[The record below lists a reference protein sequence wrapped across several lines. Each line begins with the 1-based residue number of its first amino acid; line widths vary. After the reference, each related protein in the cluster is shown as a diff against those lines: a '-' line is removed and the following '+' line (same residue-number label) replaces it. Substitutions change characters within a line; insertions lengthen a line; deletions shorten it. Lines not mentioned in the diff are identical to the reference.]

1 MIIGGVGGVMR
12 VGGALAGLKLNHLPV
27 SVDFG
32 RSNIDGV
39 FVENRP
45 ISYSATAKINDGVQD
60 IPIGE
65 VVNFQISANI
75 NGSGNAMLTVRDTDK
90 WGISQTTYQDLLR
103 PSNKILTITISMMIG
118 TSSYDVDVFTGTIE
132 SYSES
137 QGASGGSISLSCRP
151 ASVSILN
158 KSYNA
163 PNRLTAFRAIN
174 DALKSTGS
182 FSKTQGLV
190 MMLSDKPYGGAQE
203 TSIGELINSITLGT
217 AIVEERTAGGLKIDN
232 QSGEEVETPAVF
244 TVSDDNTG
252 SITRSVGAQST
263 FNTITAWGLDDDG
276 ELVTQVVQDAADVAA
291 RGVLRYSTTYGDP
304 ELPIESNVAAAEAL
318 LSVGLRGRV
327 SVQMVLNPF
336 LQVGDL
342 ISFSSVRLGITSAT
356 AKVNRLQHHFAHGNA
371 QTWLSE
377 VSLL

>member
-45 ISYSATAKINDGVQD
+45 ISYSATVKINDGVQD

-65 VVNFQISANI
+65 VINFQISANI

>member
-12 VGGALAGLKLNHLPV
+12 VGGALAGLKLNHFPV

-65 VVNFQISANI
+65 VINFQISANI

>member
-65 VVNFQISANI
+65 VINFQISANI

-203 TSIGELINSITLGT
+203 TSIGELINTITLGT

>member
-65 VVNFQISANI
+65 VINFQISANI

-291 RGVLRYSTTYGDP
+291 RGVLRYGTTYGDP

>member
-60 IPIGE
+60 ISIGE
-65 VVNFQISANI
+65 VANFQISANI
-75 NGSGNAMLTVRDTDK
+75 NGSGNAMLTVRDADK
-90 WGISQTTYQDLLR
+90 WGISRTTYQDLLR

-356 AKVNRLQHHFAHGNA
+356 AKVNRLLHHFAHGNA

>member
-45 ISYSATAKINDGVQD
+45 ISYSARVKINDGVQD

-65 VVNFQISANI
+65 VINFQISANI
-75 NGSGNAMLTVRDTDK
+75 NGSGNAMLTVRDTNK
-90 WGISQTTYQDLLR
+90 WGISQATYEDLLR
-103 PSNKILTITISMMIG
+103 PSNKILTITINMMIG

-203 TSIGELINSITLGT
+203 TSIGELINTITLGT
-217 AIVEERTAGGLKIDN
+217 AIIEERTAGGLKIDN

-263 FNTITAWGLDDDG
+263 FNTITVWGLDDDG

-304 ELPIESNVAAAEAL
+304 ELPIDSNVAAAEAF

-336 LQVGDL
+336 LRVGDL

-356 AKVNRLQHHFAHGNA
+356 AKVNRLQHHFANGNA

>member
-60 IPIGE
+60 ISIGE
-65 VVNFQISANI
+65 VANFQISANI

-90 WGISQTTYQDLLR
+90 WGISRTTYQDLLR

>member
-75 NGSGNAMLTVRDTDK
+75 NGSGNAMLTLRDTDK
-90 WGISQTTYQDLLR
+90 WGISQATYQDLLR

-244 TVSDDNTG
+244 TVSDNNTG
-252 SITRSVGAQST
+252 SITRSVGAKST
-263 FNTITAWGLDDDG
+263 FNTITVWGLDDDG
-276 ELVTQVVQDAADVAA
+276 ELITQVVQDAADVAA

-356 AKVNRLQHHFAHGNA
+356 AKVNRLLHHFAHGNA

>member
-12 VGGALAGLKLNHLPV
+12 IGGALAGLKLNHFPV
-27 SVDFG
+27 AVDFG

-39 FVENRP
+39 FVDNRP
-45 ISYSATAKINDGVQD
+45 ISYSATVKINDGVQD
-60 IPIGE
+60 ISIGE
-65 VVNFQISANI
+65 VANFQISANI

-90 WGISQTTYQDLLR
+90 WGISQATYKDLLR
-103 PSNKILTITISMMIG
+103 PSNNVLTITMNLMIG
-118 TSSYDVDVFTGTIE
+118 SYSYDVDVFTGTIE

-190 MMLSDKPYGGAQE
+190 MMLSDKPYSGAQE
-203 TSIGELINSITLGT
+203 TSIGELINTITLGT
-217 AIVEERTAGGLKIDN
+217 AIVEERTAGGVKIDN

-252 SITRSVGAQST
+252 SITRSVGARST
-263 FNTITAWGLDDDG
+263 FNTITVWGLDDDG

-304 ELPIESNVAAAEAL
+304 ELPISSNVAGAEAL
-318 LSVGLRGRV
+318 LSIGLRGRV

-336 LQVGDL
+336 LRVGDL

-356 AKVNRLQHHFAHGNA
+356 AKVNRLQHHYAHGNA

>member
-45 ISYSATAKINDGVQD
+45 ISYSATVKINDGVQD

-65 VVNFQISANI
+65 VINFQISANI

-203 TSIGELINSITLGT
+203 TSIGELINTITLGT

>member
-65 VVNFQISANI
+65 VINFQISANI

-103 PSNKILTITISMMIG
+103 PSNKILTITINMMIG

-356 AKVNRLQHHFAHGNA
+356 AKVNRLQHHFAHGNT

>member
-45 ISYSATAKINDGVQD
+45 ISYSATVKINDGVQD

-65 VVNFQISANI
+65 VINFQISANI

-304 ELPIESNVAAAEAL
+304 ELSIESNVAAAEAL

>member
-60 IPIGE
+60 ISIGE
-65 VVNFQISANI
+65 VANFQISANI

-90 WGISQTTYQDLLR
+90 WGISRTTYQDLLR

-203 TSIGELINSITLGT
+203 TSIGELINTITLGT

-263 FNTITAWGLDDDG
+263 FNTITVWGLDDDG
-276 ELVTQVVQDAADVAA
+276 QLVTQVVPDAADVAA
-291 RGVLRYSTTYGDP
+291 RGVLMYSTTYGDP

-327 SVQMVLNPF
+327 SLQMVLNPF

>member
-32 RSNIDGV
+32 RSNIDCV

-45 ISYSATAKINDGVQD
+45 ISYTATQKQNDGVQD

-75 NGSGNAMLTVRDTDK
+75 NGSGNAMLTLRDTDK
-90 WGISQTTYQDLLR
+90 WGISQATYQDLLR

-203 TSIGELINSITLGT
+203 TSIGELINTIALGT

-244 TVSDDNTG
+244 TVSDNNTG
-252 SITRSVGAQST
+252 SITRSVGAKST
-263 FNTITAWGLDDDG
+263 FNTITVWGLDDDG
-276 ELVTQVVQDAADVAA
+276 ELITQVVQDAADVAA

-356 AKVNRLQHHFAHGNA
+356 AKVNRLLHHFAHGNA

>member
-65 VVNFQISANI
+65 VINFQISANI

-151 ASVSILN
+151 ASVSILK

-203 TSIGELINSITLGT
+203 TSIGELINTITLGT

-263 FNTITAWGLDDDG
+263 FNTITVWGLDDDG

-336 LQVGDL
+336 LRVGDL

>member
-12 VGGALAGLKLNHLPV
+12 IGGALAGLKLNHFPV
-27 SVDFG
+27 AVDFG

-39 FVENRP
+39 FVDNRP
-45 ISYSATAKINDGVQD
+45 ISYSATVKINDGVQD
-60 IPIGE
+60 ISIGE
-65 VVNFQISANI
+65 VANFQISANI

-90 WGISQTTYQDLLR
+90 WGISQATYKDLLR
-103 PSNKILTITISMMIG
+103 PSNNVLTITINLMIG
-118 TSSYDVDVFTGTIE
+118 TYSYDVPVFTGTIE

-137 QGASGGSISLSCRP
+137 QGASGSSISLSCRP

-190 MMLSDKPYGGAQE
+190 MMLSDKPYSGAQE
-203 TSIGELINSITLGT
+203 TSVGELINIVTLGT
-217 AIVEERTAGGLKIDN
+217 AIIEERTAGGIKIDN
-232 QSGEEVETPAVF
+232 ESGEEVETPAVF
-244 TVSDDNTG
+244 TVSDDNAG
-252 SITRSVGAQST
+252 SITRSVGARST
-263 FNTITAWGLDDDG
+263 FNTITVWGLDDG

-304 ELPIESNVAAAEAL
+304 ELPISSNVAGAEAL
-318 LSVGLRGRV
+318 LAIGLRGRV

-336 LQVGDL
+336 LRVGDL
-342 ISFSSVRLGITSAT
+342 ISFSSARLGITSAT
-356 AKVNRLQHHFAHGNA
+356 AKVNRLQHHYAHGNA

>member
-12 VGGALAGLKLNHLPV
+12 IGGALAGLKLNHFPV
-27 SVDFG
+27 AVDFG

-45 ISYSATAKINDGVQD
+45 ISYSATVKINDGVQD
-60 IPIGE
+60 ISIGE
-65 VVNFQISANI
+65 VANFQISANI

-90 WGISQTTYQDLLR
+90 WGISQATYKDLLR
-103 PSNKILTITISMMIG
+103 PSNNVLTITINLMIG
-118 TSSYDVDVFTGTIE
+118 TYSYDVPVFTGTIE

-137 QGASGGSISLSCRP
+137 QGASGSSISLSCRP

-158 KSYNA
+158 KTYNA

-190 MMLSDKPYGGAQE
+190 MMLSDKLYSGAQE
-203 TSIGELINSITLGT
+203 TSVGELINIVTMGT
-217 AIVEERTAGGLKIDN
+217 AIIEERTAGGIKIDN
-232 QSGEEVETPAVF
+232 ESGEEVETPAVF

-252 SITRSVGAQST
+252 SITRSVGARST
-263 FNTITAWGLDDDG
+263 FNTITVWGLDDG

-304 ELPIESNVAAAEAL
+304 ELPISSNVAGAEAL
-318 LSVGLRGRV
+318 LAIGLRGRV

-336 LQVGDL
+336 LRVGDL
-342 ISFSSVRLGITSAT
+342 ISFSSARLGITSAT
-356 AKVNRLQHHFAHGNA
+356 AKVNRLQHHYAHGNA

>member
-103 PSNKILTITISMMIG
+103 PSNKILTITINMMIG

-217 AIVEERTAGGLKIDN
+217 AIVEERAAGGLKIDN

-244 TVSDDNTG
+244 TVSDNNTG

>member
-12 VGGALAGLKLNHLPV
+12 IGGALAGLKLNHFPV
-27 SVDFG
+27 AVDFG

-39 FVENRP
+39 FVDNRP
-45 ISYSATAKINDGVQD
+45 ISYSATVKINDGVQD
-60 IPIGE
+60 ILIGE
-65 VVNFQISANI
+65 VANFQISANI

-90 WGISQTTYQDLLR
+90 WGISQATYRDLLR
-103 PSNKILTITISMMIG
+103 PSNNVLTITINLMIG
-118 TSSYDVDVFTGTIE
+118 TYSYDVPVFTGTIE

-137 QGASGGSISLSCRP
+137 QGASGSSISLSCRP

-190 MMLSDKPYGGAQE
+190 MMLSDKLYSGAQE
-203 TSIGELINSITLGT
+203 TSIGELINTITLGT
-217 AIVEERTAGGLKIDN
+217 AIIEERTAGGVKIDN

-252 SITRSVGAQST
+252 SITRSVGARST
-263 FNTITAWGLDDDG
+263 FNTITVWGLDDG

-304 ELPIESNVAAAEAL
+304 ELPISSNVAGAEAL
-318 LSVGLRGRV
+318 LSIGLRGRV

-336 LQVGDL
+336 LRVGDL
-342 ISFSSVRLGITSAT
+342 ISFSSARLGITSAT
-356 AKVNRLQHHFAHGNA
+356 AKVNRLQHHYAHGNA

>member
-45 ISYSATAKINDGVQD
+45 ISYSATVKINDGVQD

-65 VVNFQISANI
+65 VINFQISANI

-90 WGISQTTYQDLLR
+90 WGISQATYQDLLR
-103 PSNKILTITISMMIG
+103 PSNKILTITINMMIG

-252 SITRSVGAQST
+252 STTRSVGAQST
-263 FNTITAWGLDDDG
+263 FNTITVWGLDDDG
-276 ELVTQVVQDAADVAA
+276 ELITQVVQDAADVAA

>member
-65 VVNFQISANI
+65 VINFQISANI

-291 RGVLRYSTTYGDP
+291 RGVLKYSTTYGDP

>member
-151 ASVSILN
+151 ASVSILK

-203 TSIGELINSITLGT
+203 TSIGELINTITLGT

-263 FNTITAWGLDDDG
+263 FNTITVWGLDDDG

-336 LQVGDL
+336 LRVGDL

>member
-75 NGSGNAMLTVRDTDK
+75 NGSGNTMLTVRDTDK

-263 FNTITAWGLDDDG
+263 FNTITAWGLDDVG

>member
-60 IPIGE
+60 ISIGE
-65 VVNFQISANI
+65 VANFQISANI

-90 WGISQTTYQDLLR
+90 WGISRTTYQDLLR

-356 AKVNRLQHHFAHGNA
+356 AKVNRLLHHFAHGNA

>member
-39 FVENRP
+39 FVNRP

-137 QGASGGSISLSCRP
+137 QGASGGAISLSCRP

-244 TVSDDNTG
+244 TVSDNNTG

-263 FNTITAWGLDDDG
+263 FNTITVWGLDDDG
-276 ELVTQVVQDAADVAA
+276 ELVTQVVQDVADVAA
-291 RGVLRYSTTYGDP
+291 RGILRYSTTYGDP
-304 ELPIESNVAAAEAL
+304 ELPIQSNVAAAEAL

-336 LQVGDL
+336 LRVGDL

>member
-12 VGGALAGLKLNHLPV
+12 IGGALAGLKLNHFPV

-39 FVENRP
+39 FVDNRP
-45 ISYSATAKINDGVQD
+45 ISYSATVKINDGVQD
-60 IPIGE
+60 ILIGE
-65 VVNFQISANI
+65 VANFQISANI

-90 WGISQTTYQDLLR
+90 WGISQATYRDLLR
-103 PSNKILTITISMMIG
+103 PSNNVLTITINLMIG
-118 TSSYDVDVFTGTIE
+118 TYSYDVPVFTGTIE

-137 QGASGGSISLSCRP
+137 QGASGSSISLSCRP

-190 MMLSDKPYGGAQE
+190 MMLSDKLYSGAQE
-203 TSIGELINSITLGT
+203 TSIGELINTITLGT
-217 AIVEERTAGGLKIDN
+217 AIIEERTAGGVKIDN

-252 SITRSVGAQST
+252 SITRSVGARST
-263 FNTITAWGLDDDG
+263 FNTITVWGLDDG

-304 ELPIESNVAAAEAL
+304 ELPISSNVAGAEAL
-318 LSVGLRGRV
+318 LSIGLRGRV

-336 LQVGDL
+336 LRVGDL
-342 ISFSSVRLGITSAT
+342 ISFSSARLGITSAT
-356 AKVNRLQHHFAHGNA
+356 AKVNRLQHHYAHGNA

>member
-60 IPIGE
+60 ILIGE
-65 VVNFQISANI
+65 VANFQISANI
-75 NGSGNAMLTVRDTDK
+75 NRSGNAMLTVRDTDK
-90 WGISQTTYQDLLR
+90 WGISQTTYKDLLR

-151 ASVSILN
+151 TSVSILN

-203 TSIGELINSITLGT
+203 TSIGELINTITMGT
-217 AIVEERTAGGLKIDN
+217 AIVEERTAGGLKIDS

-336 LQVGDL
+336 LRVGDL

>member
-244 TVSDDNTG
+244 TASDDNTG

>member
-12 VGGALAGLKLNHLPV
+12 IGGALAGLKLNHFPV
-27 SVDFG
+27 AVDFG

-39 FVENRP
+39 FVDNRP
-45 ISYSATAKINDGVQD
+45 ISYSATVKINDGVQD
-60 IPIGE
+60 ILIGE
-65 VVNFQISANI
+65 VANFQISANI

-90 WGISQTTYQDLLR
+90 WGISQATYRDLLR
-103 PSNKILTITISMMIG
+103 PSNNVLTITINLMIG
-118 TSSYDVDVFTGTIE
+118 TYSYDVPVFTGTIE

-137 QGASGGSISLSCRP
+137 QGASGSSISLSCRP

-190 MMLSDKPYGGAQE
+190 MMLSDKLYSGAQE
-203 TSIGELINSITLGT
+203 TSIGELINTITLGT
-217 AIVEERTAGGLKIDN
+217 AIIEERTAGGVKIDN

-252 SITRSVGAQST
+252 SITRSVGARST
-263 FNTITAWGLDDDG
+263 FNTITVWGLDDG

-291 RGVLRYSTTYGDP
+291 RGVLRYSTTYGNP
-304 ELPIESNVAAAEAL
+304 ELPISSNVAGAEAL
-318 LSVGLRGRV
+318 LSIGLRGRV

-336 LQVGDL
+336 LRVGDL
-342 ISFSSVRLGITSAT
+342 ISFSSARLGITSAT
-356 AKVNRLQHHFAHGNA
+356 AKVNRLQHHYAHGNA

>member
-60 IPIGE
+60 ISIGE

-252 SITRSVGAQST
+252 SITRSVGAKST
-263 FNTITAWGLDDDG
+263 FNTITVWGLDDDG

>member
-60 IPIGE
+60 ISIGE

-75 NGSGNAMLTVRDTDK
+75 NGSGNAMLTLRDTDK
-90 WGISQTTYQDLLR
+90 WGISQATYQDLLR

-203 TSIGELINSITLGT
+203 TSIGELINTITLGT

-252 SITRSVGAQST
+252 SITRSVGAKST

-276 ELVTQVVQDAADVAA
+276 ELITQVVQDAADVAA

-304 ELPIESNVAAAEAL
+304 ELPIQSNVAAAEAL

>member
-1 MIIGGVGGVMR
+1 
-12 VGGALAGLKLNHLPV
+12 
-27 SVDFG
+27 
-32 RSNIDGV
+32 
-39 FVENRP
+39 
-45 ISYSATAKINDGVQD
+45 
-60 IPIGE
+60 
-65 VVNFQISANI
+65 
-75 NGSGNAMLTVRDTDK
+75 
-90 WGISQTTYQDLLR
+90 
-103 PSNKILTITISMMIG
+103 MIG

-252 SITRSVGAQST
+252 SITRSVGAKST
-263 FNTITAWGLDDDG
+263 FNTITVWGLDDDG
-276 ELVTQVVQDAADVAA
+276 ELITQVVQDAADVAA

>member
-12 VGGALAGLKLNHLPV
+12 IGGALAGLKLNHFPV
-27 SVDFG
+27 AVDFG

-39 FVENRP
+39 FVDNRP
-45 ISYSATAKINDGVQD
+45 ISYSATVKINDGVQD
-60 IPIGE
+60 ISIGE
-65 VVNFQISANI
+65 VANFQISANI

-90 WGISQTTYQDLLR
+90 WGISQATYKDLLR
-103 PSNKILTITISMMIG
+103 PSNNVLTITINLMIG
-118 TSSYDVDVFTGTIE
+118 TYSYDVPVFTGTIE

-203 TSIGELINSITLGT
+203 TSIGELINTITLGT
-217 AIVEERTAGGLKIDN
+217 AIIEERTAGGVKIDN

-252 SITRSVGAQST
+252 SATRSVGAQST
-263 FNTITAWGLDDDG
+263 FNTITVWGLDDG

-304 ELPIESNVAAAEAL
+304 ELPISSNVAGAEAL
-318 LSVGLRGRV
+318 LSIGLRGRV

-336 LQVGDL
+336 LRVGDL

-356 AKVNRLQHHFAHGNA
+356 AKVNRLQHHYAHGNA

>member
-65 VVNFQISANI
+65 VINFQISANI

-103 PSNKILTITISMMIG
+103 PSNKILTITINMMIG

-137 QGASGGSISLSCRP
+137 QGASGGAISLSCRP

-203 TSIGELINSITLGT
+203 TSIGELINTITLGT

-263 FNTITAWGLDDDG
+263 FNTITVWGLDDDG